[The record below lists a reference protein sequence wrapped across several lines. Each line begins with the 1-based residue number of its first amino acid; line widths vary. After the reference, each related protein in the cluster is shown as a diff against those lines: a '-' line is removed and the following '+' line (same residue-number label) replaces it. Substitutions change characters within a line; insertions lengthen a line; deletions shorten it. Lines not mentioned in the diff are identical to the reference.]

1 MNSQLVQKDKNGQ
14 KLFHCSECKSQ
25 FYSKNHREDPNGK
38 SCNKCYS
45 NLVLSNTYNS
55 NLRTAADSSQKIFQ
69 RIENADDASVGKTS
83 CIDFIN
89 DEIIAES

>member
-1 MNSQLVQKDKNGQ
+1 MNSQHAQRDKNGQ
-14 KLFHCSECKSQ
+14 KLFHCNECKNQ
-25 FYSKNHREDPNGK
+25 FYSKNHKEDPTGK

-55 NLRTAADSSQKIFQ
+55 NLRTAAASSQKKIQ
-69 RIENADDASVGKTS
+69 MKENADAVSIEKTS

-89 DEIIAES
+89 HEIIAES